1 MGRESKINRK
11 QAPTIASDVLLPKQ
25 VTESWYLALTQIY
38 ADLFPLNPKS
48 TLKASIPT
56 TNLNLTS
63 KYNKII
69 KRTHRV
75 STRILNLEKFTI
87 KKETFRTL
95 LEQKFP
101 VRSQS
106 ERKFNDRK
114 PSKPE
119 EDIKIS
125 WQDSDT
131 TTDVQGSK
139 VNLYTILLT
148 VALKSVSSGHPNQLF
163 ITRLSPQN
171 WQIGESIFQL

>member
-1 MGRESKINRK
+1 MGTESKINRK
-11 QAPTIASDVLLPKQ
+11 QVPTIASDVLLPKQ
-25 VTESWYLALTQIY
+25 VTESCYLALTQIY

-48 TLKASIPT
+48 TLKASIAT

-63 KYNKII
+63 KYNKNI

-75 STRILNLEKFTI
+75 STKILNLEKFTI
-87 KKETFRTL
+87 KEKTFRTL

-139 VNLYTILLT
+139 VNLYT
-148 VALKSVSSGHPNQLF
+148 KF
-163 ITRLSPQN
+163 
-171 WQIGESIFQL
+171 

>member
-11 QAPTIASDVLLPKQ
+11 QVPTIASDVLLPKQ
-25 VTESWYLALTQIY
+25 VTESCYLALTQIY

-48 TLKASIPT
+48 TLKASIAT

-63 KYNKII
+63 KYNKNI

-75 STRILNLEKFTI
+75 STKILNLEKFTI
-87 KKETFRTL
+87 KEKTFRTL

-101 VRSQS
+101 LRSQS

-114 PSKPE
+114 ASKPE

-139 VNLYTILLT
+139 VNLYT
-148 VALKSVSSGHPNQLF
+148 KF
-163 ITRLSPQN
+163 
-171 WQIGESIFQL
+171 

>member
-25 VTESWYLALTQIY
+25 VTESCYLALTQIY
-38 ADLFPLNPKS
+38 AELFPLNPKS

-56 TNLNLTS
+56 ANLNLTS
-63 KYNKII
+63 KYNKNI
-69 KRTHRV
+69 KRPHRV
-75 STRILNLEKFTI
+75 STRILNLEKCTI
-87 KKETFRTL
+87 KNKTFRTL

-106 ERKFNDRK
+106 ERKFNNRK
-114 PSKPE
+114 ASKPE
-119 EDIKIS
+119 EDIEIS

-139 VNLYTILLT
+139 VNLYT
-148 VALKSVSSGHPNQLF
+148 KF
-163 ITRLSPQN
+163 
-171 WQIGESIFQL
+171 

>member
-48 TLKASIPT
+48 TLKASIAT

-63 KYNKII
+63 KYNKNI

-75 STRILNLEKFTI
+75 STKILNLEKFTI
-87 KKETFRTL
+87 KEKTFRTL

-101 VRSQS
+101 LRSQP

-114 PSKPE
+114 ASKPE

-139 VNLYTILLT
+139 VNLYTKFWFKMLL
-148 VALKSVSSGHPNQLF
+148 SSIAYRSAEEYF
-163 ITRLSPQN
+163 FRS
-171 WQIGESIFQL
+171 S

>member
-106 ERKFNDRK
+106 EQKFNDRK

-139 VNLYTILLT
+139 VNLYTKFWFKMLL
-148 VALKSVSSGHPNQLF
+148 SSIAYRSAEECF
-163 ITRLSPQN
+163 FRS
-171 WQIGESIFQL
+171 S

>member
-1 MGRESKINRK
+1 MGRGSKINRK
-11 QAPTIASDVLLPKQ
+11 QAPTITSDVLLPKQ
-25 VTESWYLALTQIY
+25 VTESCYLALTQIY

-48 TLKASIPT
+48 TLKTSIPT

-63 KYNKII
+63 KYNKNI

-87 KKETFRTL
+87 KKKTFRTL

-106 ERKFNDRK
+106 ERQFSDRK
-114 PSKPE
+114 ASKPE
-119 EDIKIS
+119 ADIKIS
-125 WQDSDT
+125 WQDCDT

-139 VNLYTILLT
+139 VNLYT
-148 VALKSVSSGHPNQLF
+148 KF
-163 ITRLSPQN
+163 
-171 WQIGESIFQL
+171 